1 MQTGSC
7 ASLPSNETGSGFKPR
22 CASYPCYFQK
32 EVVSLSTL
40 RGESLLC
47 RGQLSAL
54 GVALLCTHPPFLSV

>member
-32 EVVSLSTL
+32 ELVSLSTL
-40 RGESLLC
+40 RGESLVQ
-47 RGQLSAL
+47 RTAFSL
-54 GVALLCTHPPFLSV
+54 GVALLCTHPAFLSA